1 VCVCRWAAVS
11 MSAMETTPDAPHR
24 DDVAR
29 DGDTDHHAAA
39 AATRAHEGAD
49 FGSLAVFWEARVR
62 SKVWRA
68 RQQRA
73 AAGEHTS
80 ATGAAGSVG
89 GQVMLHAADLLELV
103 TAADG
108 SLLCGDA
115 GAAYRSSVELFSRR
129 LRGLRFE
136 PVPLLDGAIT
146 VFGVP
151 SSLVPRDTPQLVSE
165 AALLCSQAEMAA
177 AAAAVP
183 ALRGGGDG
191 DASAEAEDVVAR
203 GLRGLGLL
211 LRPTAQRPEEQE
223 QARVRSC
230 FVDTGVADVGAC

>member
-1 VCVCRWAAVS
+1 MCVCRWAAVS
-11 MSAMETTPDAPHR
+11 MSAMETAPDAPHR

-29 DGDTDHHAAA
+29 DGDTDHAAAAA

-49 FGSLAVFWEARVR
+49 FGSLAIFWEARVR

-68 RQQRA
+68 RQRRA

-89 GQVMLHAADLLELV
+89 GQVMQHAADLLELV

-115 GAAYRSSVELFSRR
+115 DAAHRSSVELFSRQ

-177 AAAAVP
+177 AAAAAP
-183 ALRGGGDG
+183 ALRGDGDG

-203 GLRGLGLL
+203 GLRGLGL